1 MELVVGFTGHR
12 TYGGQADGA
21 LDAHLTALYGRGAR
35 TFVSGMAVGFDMA
48 AAEAVLGLRA
58 RYADVRLVCAVPFEG
73 QEARF
78 PAADRERYARLLAA
92 ADERVTV
99 CPRYAPGCYAR
110 RNDYLV
116 DRAGVLVAWYDGSSG
131 GTRYTLRRALRRGRE
146 VVNLCPEALLPV
158 RQPELF

>member
-1 MELVVGFTGHR
+1 M
-12 TYGGQADGA
+12 
-21 LDAHLTALYGRGAR
+21 
-35 TFVSGMAVGFDMA
+35 
-48 AAEAVLGLRA
+48 
-58 RYADVRLVCAVPFEG
+58 RLVCAVPFEG

-116 DRAGVLVAWYDGSSG
+116 DRAGVLVAWYDGSPG
-131 GTRYTLRRALRRGRE
+131 GTRYTVRRALRRGRE
-146 VVNLCPEALLPV
+146 VVNLCPEALLPA

>member
-48 AAEAVLGLRA
+48 AAEAVLRLRA

-110 RNDYLV
+110 RTAYWWNGPGCWW
-116 DRAGVLVAWYDGSSG
+116 R
-131 GTRYTLRRALRRGRE
+131 GTTGRRAARAIRCAAR
-146 VVNLCPEALLPV
+146 CAAAA
-158 RQPELF
+158 RW

>member
-48 AAEAVLGLRA
+48 AAEAALRLRA

-110 RNDYLV
+110 R
-116 DRAGVLVAWYDGSSG
+116 YDGSSG

>member
-21 LDAHLTALYGRGAR
+21 LDAHLTALY
-35 TFVSGMAVGFDMA
+35 A
-48 AAEAVLGLRA
+48 A
-58 RYADVRLVCAVPFEG
+58 RLVCAVPSEG